1 MADTRKW
8 IKISLDLP
16 MHPKMLAVS
25 VPARWLFM
33 EMLCYCSEYMTDGVV
48 PEVVAKR
55 LGYQY
60 GKRHAK
66 HFAKHDAKQKGKHD
80 AKRVA

>member
-25 VPARWLFM
+25 APARWLFM

-48 PEVVAKR
+48 PDTVAKR
-55 LGYQY
+55 LA
-60 GKRHAK
+60 KRNAK
-66 HFAKHDAKQKGKHD
+66 QRAKQKGKQD
-80 AKRVA
+80 AKRLA